1 MNQRTTTNNEYEID
15 ANELPVLVSD
25 MPGRFVYAND
35 AYLKASGYSWAELK
49 GSITTAALH
58 PDMPRQVMDD
68 MIEAIKIGVP
78 WSGLIKSRR
87 KNGDYYWLR
96 LNLCPIYARNEYA
109 GGLLVH
115 SKPTRAEIAQC
126 EPLYRSLRSGADK
139 KLRVHLGQTYRAT
152 LVGRTLHAIRSAG
165 LRGQVWFAFL
175 TTGTAALIG
184 LLSAVPQ
191 RGMSFWLAL
200 IGVLTVNT
208 SVGIYLARSII
219 VPLRRAVRSA
229 NRIAAGNL
237 VSIETSNR
245 NNEIGA
251 LLRALGQMTMNM
263 RATVAD
269 VRTGLA
275 TMKNATTD
283 IAAGADELSSRTDS
297 QASHLQR
304 TATSMEEISTTVKNN
319 AESARQ
325 AQQVANTAKVAAESG
340 GKVVG
345 EVIST
350 MAGITESS
358 RRIGEIIGVIDSIAF
373 QTNLLALNAAVEAA
387 RAGEHGRGFAVV
399 ASEVRNLAQRSAQSA
414 REIKALISE
423 SAAKVSNGSVL
434 VNSAGKS
441 IDDIVLQVRRV
452 TELVSHIAQASSEQS
467 SGIGQVN
474 GGVTQLDEMTQ
485 ANMALVEEST
495 AAAMRL
501 NEQTAR
507 VAEAISV
514 FKLSNED
521 NQELL
526 RAGREKGA
534 TYEQY
539 RAQLAAQDSAES
551 KTRAA

>member
-15 ANELPVLVSD
+15 ANDLPVLVSD
-25 MPGRFVYAND
+25 KPGRFVYAND
-35 AYLKASGYSWAELK
+35 AYLNASGYSWEELK

-68 MIEAIKIGVP
+68 MIEAIKVGVP

-87 KNGDYYWLR
+87 KNGDYFWLR
-96 LNLCPIYARNEYA
+96 LNLCPIFTHNEYA

-152 LVGRTLHAIRSAG
+152 LIGRTLHAIRSVG

-175 TTGTAALIG
+175 TTGAAASIG
-184 LLSAVPQ
+184 LISAAPQ
-191 RGMSFWLAL
+191 RGMSFWLTL
-200 IGVLTVNT
+200 VGVLTINT
-208 SVGIYLARSII
+208 SVGIYLARAIV

-237 VSIETSNR
+237 VTIENSTR

-251 LLRALGQMTMNM
+251 LIRALGQMTMNM

-269 VRTGLA
+269 VRNGLA
-275 TMKNATTD
+275 TMKNATTG

-304 TATSMEEISTTVKNN
+304 TSTSMEEISTTVKNN

-325 AQQVANTAKVAAESG
+325 AKQVAHTANVAAESG

-399 ASEVRNLAQRSAQSA
+399 ASEVRSLAQRSAQSA

-467 SGIGQVN
+467 SGIGEIN

-501 NEQTAR
+501 TEQTAR

-514 FKLSNED
+514 FKLSEED
-521 NQELL
+521 NRELL
-526 RAGREKGA
+526 RAGKEKGA

-539 RAQLAAQDSAES
+539 RAQLAAQDAAES
-551 KTRAA
+551 NTRAA

>member
-1 MNQRTTTNNEYEID
+1 
-15 ANELPVLVSD
+15 
-25 MPGRFVYAND
+25 
-35 AYLKASGYSWAELK
+35 
-49 GSITTAALH
+49 
-58 PDMPRQVMDD
+58 
-68 MIEAIKIGVP
+68 
-78 WSGLIKSRR
+78 
-87 KNGDYYWLR
+87 
-96 LNLCPIYARNEYA
+96 
-109 GGLLVH
+109 
-115 SKPTRAEIAQC
+115 
-126 EPLYRSLRSGADK
+126 
-139 KLRVHLGQTYRAT
+139 
-152 LVGRTLHAIRSAG
+152 
-165 LRGQVWFAFL
+165 
-175 TTGTAALIG
+175 
-184 LLSAVPQ
+184 
-191 RGMSFWLAL
+191 MSFWLTL
-200 IGVLTVNT
+200 VGVLTINT
-208 SVGIYLARSII
+208 SVGIYLARAIV

-237 VSIETSNR
+237 VTIENSTR

-251 LLRALGQMTMNM
+251 LIRALGQMTMNM

-269 VRTGLA
+269 VRNGLA
-275 TMKNATTD
+275 TMKNATTG

-304 TATSMEEISTTVKNN
+304 TSTSMEEISTTVKNN

-325 AQQVANTAKVAAESG
+325 AKQVAHTANVAAESG